1 MFPSKDFIRQ
11 SEILSL
17 CLNGAK
23 FSKADYAEMFNVTEL
38 TINRDL
44 RALRFNGIQINSRK
58 GKVFFV
64 EKPPKEILI
73 KYASDYLPIKLNSE
87 IYCRQLRTYGK
98 SVSSFYPLLVLI
110 AKAVNERH
118 FISIRY
124 KRFYDNMILNY
135 RLKPVRLV
143 NSDFNWILQGI
154 KEGESIIKSFYVSR
168 IENLIYHNESFMPIT
183 ESVQKQKLYEI
194 TLKFNPEVEDEVI
207 DKIWFDEFT
216 LKKDSKGY
224 IILTTTQEINNRL
237 AAWCLSWWDMI
248 KIVKPAKL
256 KKYIHDMFESYQ
268 IINKK

>member
-1 MFPSKDFIRQ
+1 MNYSKDFIRQ

-44 RALRFNGIQINSRK
+44 RSLRSNGIQINSRK
-58 GKVFFV
+58 GKVFLF
-64 EKPPKEILI
+64 EKPPRELLI

-87 IYCRQLRTYGK
+87 IYSRQLKTYGK
-98 SVSSFYPLLVLI
+98 SVSNFYPLLVLI

-118 FISIRY
+118 YISIRY

-135 RLKPVRLV
+135 RLKPIRLI
-143 NSDFNWILQGI
+143 NSDYNWILQGI
-154 KEGESIIKSFYVSR
+154 KEGESITKSFYISR
-168 IENLIYHNESFMPIT
+168 IENLVLHEEKFESIT
-183 ESVQKQKLYEI
+183 EPVKKNKQYEI
-194 TLKFNPEVEDEVI
+194 ILRFNPKVEDEVI

-216 LKKDSKGY
+216 LKKDSKGF
-224 IILTTTQEINNRL
+224 IILTTNQEINNRL